1 MSTSTNNEIVLLKD
15 IKKNYGQGKVVTHAL
30 RGVNFKLIEGDFTVM
45 MGPSG
50 SGKSTLLN
58 VIGGLDRATS
68 GEVKINGL
76 EISTLSNKAL
86 SLMRRNH
93 IGFVFQNYNLIP
105 VLTAYE
111 NAEYVLMLQG
121 VNPLQRREKVMD
133 LLHEIGLEGL
143 ENRFPR
149 ELSGGQQQRV
159 AIARAVASDPQL
171 VLADE
176 ITANVDS
183 ETAQSLL
190 ELMVTL
196 NKNKKT
202 TFLFSTHDPAVTK
215 FAKKIIILKD
225 GNISNEQISSEA
237 VEQYTEN

>member
-1 MSTSTNNEIVLLKD
+1 MKEIVSLHD
-15 IKKNYGQGKVVTHAL
+15 VIKNYGQGKVITKAL
-30 RGVNFKLIEGDFTVM
+30 RGIDLKIIEGDFSVM

-50 SGKSTLLN
+50 CGKSTLLN
-58 VIGGLDRATS
+58 IIGGLDRATN
-68 GEVKINGL
+68 GDVKFNGKDFN
-76 EISTLSNKAL
+76 TLSNKAL
-86 SLMRRNH
+86 SIMRRQH
-93 IGFVFQNYNLIP
+93 IGFVFQNYNLLP

-121 VNPLQRREKVMD
+121 VESTKRREKVMHLFQEMD
-133 LLHEIGLEGL
+133 LDGLEK
-143 ENRFPR
+143 RYPR

-159 AIARAVASDPQL
+159 AIARAVASEPQL

-190 ELMVTL
+190 QLMAAL
-196 NKNKKT
+196 NKNNNT
-202 TFLFSTHDPAVTK
+202 TFLFSTHDPAVIK

-225 GNISNEQISSEA
+225 GIISNKKISSE
-237 VEQYTEN
+237 EIEESIHR

>member
-1 MSTSTNNEIVLLKD
+1 MKEIVSLHD
-15 IKKNYGQGKVVTHAL
+15 VVKNYGQGKVITKAL
-30 RGVNFKLIEGDFTVM
+30 QGIDLKIFEGDFSVM

-50 SGKSTLLN
+50 CGKSTLLN
-58 VIGGLDRATS
+58 IIGGLDRATS
-68 GEVKINGL
+68 GDVKFNGKDFN
-76 EISTLSNKAL
+76 ILSNKAL
-86 SLMRRNH
+86 SIMRRQY
-93 IGFVFQNYNLIP
+93 IGFVFQNYNLLP

-121 VNPLQRREKVMD
+121 VESTKRREKVMHLFQEMD
-133 LLHEIGLEGL
+133 LDGLEK
-143 ENRFPR
+143 RYPR

-159 AIARAVASDPQL
+159 AIARAVASEPQL

-190 ELMVTL
+190 QLMAAL
-196 NKNKKT
+196 NKNNNT
-202 TFLFSTHDPAVTK
+202 TFLFSTHDPAVIK

-225 GNISNEQISSEA
+225 GIISNKKISSE
-237 VEQYTEN
+237 EIEESTHR

>member
-1 MSTSTNNEIVLLKD
+1 MNTAKSNEIVLLQN
-15 IKKNYGQGKVVTHAL
+15 IKKNYGQDKVVTEAL
-30 RGVNFKLIEGDFTVM
+30 RGVDLKLVKGDFSVM

-58 VIGGLDRATS
+58 IIGGLDRATS
-68 GEVKINGL
+68 GKTIINGQDFD
-76 EISTLSNKAL
+76 SLSNKAL
-86 SLMRRNH
+86 SIIRRNN

-121 VNPLQRREKVMD
+121 VSFLQRREKVMN
-133 LLHEIGLEGL
+133 LFQEIGLDGL

-176 ITANVDS
+176 VTANVDS

-190 ELMVTL
+190 ELMSSL
-196 NKNKKT
+196 NKNNNT
-202 TFLFSTHDPAVTK
+202 TFLFSTHDPAVIK

-225 GNISNEQISSEA
+225 GMISSDKVSLEKI
-237 VEQYTEN
+237 EQYTHK